1 MENLFVT
8 YNLSLTL
15 KELGFD
21 EPCWAWYH
29 IADQDIRYCYSDQRS
44 PIKNSEEEWY
54 AKNENREI
62 EIICI
67 PTYSQAFRW
76 FRDKNYEVYYSK
88 KEDGTITFR
97 VEYGHWDFISDES
110 FLDYEKAESVC
121 LKKLIEINIIQNQSR
136 QK

>member
-1 MENLFVT
+1 MHKEFVP
-8 YNLSLTL
+8 YEQALAL
-15 KELGFD
+15 KELGFN
-21 EPCWAWYH
+21 EPCFACVDEDGIYLKG
-29 IADQDIRYCYSDQRS
+29 DIRF
-44 PIKNSEEEWY
+44 NSTKQSY
-54 AKNENREI
+54 A
-62 EIICI
+62 
-67 PTYSQAFRW
+67 PLYQQAFRW

-97 VEYGHWDFISDES
+97 IEYGYWNFISDES